1 MNFLRTVR
9 KFSRITTIIFDLG
22 GTLLEY
28 AGPYAAWPALE
39 TPGLQA
45 AYASLQNKG
54 VVLPPFADLRDVY
67 FGLLPGRWQA
77 AVEGRQNLRLVE
89 VLYELL
95 RICCGANGI
104 RPSWLVEA
112 ATQYEHAICSQAHPL
127 PGAQETLAAVKAQ
140 GHRLGL
146 LSNTMFTGQAHLH
159 DLRRFGLDGYFD
171 AMLFS
176 ADANKWKPQPDP
188 YWHLLAELGS
198 EAETAVFI
206 GDSPEHDVVGAHN
219 AGLRAIL
226 IRSSQR
232 FPLPDDIRPDAIIH
246 ELGELTAV
254 LAAWA

>member
-1 MNFLRTVR
+1 MTL
-9 KFSRITTIIFDLG
+9 TTIIFDLG

-28 AGPYAAWPALE
+28 AGPYASWPALE

-45 AYASLQNKG
+45 AYASLQKKG
-54 VVLPPFADLRDVY
+54 VALPPFTDLRDTY

-77 AVEGRQNLRLVE
+77 AVEGRQNLRLAE
-89 VLYELL
+89 VLHELL
-95 RICCGANGI
+95 LVCCGANGI
-104 RPSWLVEA
+104 RPSWLTEA
-112 ATQYEHAICSQAHPL
+112 AAQYENAICAQAHPL
-127 PGAQETLAAVKAQ
+127 PGAQETLATVKAK
-140 GHRLGL
+140 GYRLGL
-146 LSNTMFTGQAHLH
+146 LSNTMFTGQAHVH

-176 ADANKWKPQPDP
+176 ADVNMWKPQPDP

-198 EAETAVFI
+198 KPETAVFI

-232 FPLPDDIRPDAIIH
+232 FHLPGHIQPEAIIH
-246 ELGELTAV
+246 KLEELTAV
-254 LAAWA
+254 LSAFCA

>member
-1 MNFLRTVR
+1 MTLATV
-9 KFSRITTIIFDLG
+9 IFDLG
-22 GTLLEY
+22 GTLVEY
-28 AGPYAAWPALE
+28 AGPYATWPALE

-45 AYASLQNKG
+45 AYGSLQSKG
-54 VVLPPFADLRDVY
+54 VTLPPFADLRDTY

-89 VLYELL
+89 VLHELL
-95 RICCGANGI
+95 HVCCGANGI
-104 RPSWLVEA
+104 RPAWLVEA
-112 ATQYEHAICSQAHPL
+112 AELYQNAICAQAHPL

-140 GHRLGL
+140 GYRLGL
-146 LSNTMFTGQAHLH
+146 LSNTMFTGQAHVH

-176 ADANKWKPQPDP
+176 ADANKWKPRPDP
-188 YWHLLAELGS
+188 YWHLLAELGGT
-198 EAETAVFI
+198 AETAVFI

-232 FPLPDDIRPDAIIH
+232 FHLPGDIRPDAVIH
-246 ELGELTAV
+246 DLGELTAV